1 MNPNFQYLHPQFFWL
16 FSLIP
21 ILIGWFYLVQNKRKT
36 SLKLGYTA
44 GLLQVKSWKTSA
56 EKIVPILRLLA
67 LSALIIALA
76 RPVTHSVTKKNKT
89 NRGIDILMAIDISAS
104 MLARDLSP
112 NRLEA
117 LKKVAIDFVNKRP
130 NDRIGIVGYAG
141 ESFTKT
147 PITSDKEIIIKTIRE
162 LNYGELEGGTA
173 IGMGLGT
180 AINRIKD
187 SKAKSKVIILLTDG
201 VNNSGFVDPITASEI
216 AKEYGIKVYTIGIGT
231 NGMAMFPVAKNLD
244 GSLVYQNQPVEIDE
258 ALLRQI
264 AKETSGKYF
273 RATSNTKLKAI
284 YDEIDMMEKT
294 ISEEIKFENYD
305 ELYRQW
311 VIIALALLVLE
322 FLMRKTLFRGF
333 V

>member
-1 MNPNFQYLHPQFFWL
+1 MNLNFQYLHPQFFWL

-36 SLKLGYTA
+36 RLKLGYTA

-56 EKIVPILRLLA
+56 EKIVPVLRLLA
-67 LSALIIALA
+67 ISALIIALA

-231 NGMAMFPVAKNLD
+231 NGMAMFPVAKNMD

>member
-1 MNPNFQYLHPQFFWL
+1 MNLNFQYLHPQFFWL

-36 SLKLGYTA
+36 RLKLGYTA

-56 EKIVPILRLLA
+56 EKIVPVLRLLA
-67 LSALIIALA
+67 ISALIIALA

-231 NGMAMFPVAKNLD
+231 NGMAMFPVAKNMD

-258 ALLRQI
+258 GLLRQI

-273 RATSNTKLKAI
+273 RATSNSKLKAI
-284 YDEIDMMEKT
+284 YDEIDLMEKT
-294 ISEEIKFENYD
+294 ISEEIKYENYD

-311 VIIALALLVLE
+311 VTIALALLVLE

>member
-1 MNPNFQYLHPQFFWL
+1 MNLNFQYLHPQFFWL

-36 SLKLGYTA
+36 RLKLGYTA

-231 NGMAMFPVAKNLD
+231 NGMAMFPVAKNMD

-258 ALLRQI
+258 VLLRQI

-273 RATSNTKLKAI
+273 RATSNSKLKAI
-284 YDEIDMMEKT
+284 YDEIDLMEKT
-294 ISEEIKFENYD
+294 ISEEIKYENYD

-311 VIIALALLVLE
+311 VTIALALLVLE

>member
-36 SLKLGYTA
+36 RLKLGYTA

-231 NGMAMFPVAKNLD
+231 NGMAMFPVAKNMD

>member
-1 MNPNFQYLHPQFFWL
+1 MNLNFQYLHPQFFWL

-36 SLKLGYTA
+36 RLKLGYTA

-284 YDEIDMMEKT
+284 YDEIDLMEKT

>member
-36 SLKLGYTA
+36 RLKLGYTA

-56 EKIVPILRLLA
+56 EKIVPVLRLLA
-67 LSALIIALA
+67 ISALIIALA

-141 ESFTKT
+141 ESFTKI

-294 ISEEIKFENYD
+294 ISEEIKYENYD

-311 VIIALALLVLE
+311 VIIALALLILE

>member
-1 MNPNFQYLHPQFFWL
+1 MNLNFQYLHPQFFWL

-36 SLKLGYTA
+36 RLKLGYTA

-231 NGMAMFPVAKNLD
+231 NGMAMFPVAKNMD

>member
-36 SLKLGYTA
+36 RLKLGYTA